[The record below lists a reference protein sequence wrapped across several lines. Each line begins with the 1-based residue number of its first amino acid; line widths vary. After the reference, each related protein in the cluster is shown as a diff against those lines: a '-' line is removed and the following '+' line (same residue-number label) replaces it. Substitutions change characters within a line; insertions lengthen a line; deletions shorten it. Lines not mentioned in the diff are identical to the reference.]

1 MNWGVLVLFVTLA
14 VCFVI
19 RMPIS
24 FSMMVAPIVYFLV
37 ANPNRLNS
45 LYTVITGNMI
55 AGFHGQRAQ
64 RVRDHG

>member
-37 ANPNRLNS
+37 ANTNRLNS
-45 LYTVITGNMI
+45 LYTVITGKKI
-55 AGFHGQRAQ
+55 AGFTMLAAPQF
-64 RVRDHG
+64 V